1 MKTIFALWGARDL
14 LARRVG
20 RLMTSVAAFGGDR
33 NLDVVP
39 TSRYRLR

>member
-1 MKTIFALWGARDL
+1 
-14 LARRVG
+14 
-20 RLMTSVAAFGGDR
+20 MTSVATFGGDR